1 MVCRYRFLA
10 RGPALLAALV
20 FLVVGA
26 AAGLVA
32 LFAVVVWRNGPDAG
46 DSRADASNPE
56 LVALGAAV
64 YVEHCASCHGERLEG
79 EPNWRRR
86 KADGTLPAPPHDAT
100 GHTWHHSD
108 DLLFRL
114 TRDGPTDG
122 SGERLSKRHAGLWRH
137 PERSRDLGRARVH
150 QESVARRHPQGS
162 GCTPVASS
170 LPSTG
175 FASLL
180 DSPSRTPWRS
190 PPSPRKRNLHRRFRC
205 RPAITHPS
213 WRPLGDDGHQIALH
227 RLRACEA
234 SQAESQICL
243 A

>member
-32 LFAVVVWRNGPDAG
+32 LFAVVVWQNGPDAG

-114 TRDGPTDG
+114 TRDGPMTVAG
-122 SGERLSKRHAGLWRH
+122 SDYRSAMPAYGGILS
-137 PERSRDLGRARVH
+137 DLEIWAVLAYIKS
-150 QESVARRHPQGS
+150 QWP
-162 GCTPVASS
+162 
-170 LPSTG
+170 
-175 FASLL
+175 
-180 DSPSRTPWRS
+180 DDI
-190 PPSPRKRNLHRRFRC
+190 RK
-205 RPAITHPS
+205 A
-213 WRPLGDDGHQIALH
+213 QAAL
-227 RLRACEA
+227 
-234 SQAESQICL
+234 Q
-243 A
+243 